1 METNHIACIQGSDLL
16 IGQVTGQ
23 DAMRFCDAVGVQ
35 QDFRCNRQ
43 RLLIMLL
50 DTGIIFLVQLIL
62 LPMLLCRRVCLLR
75 QIGIVETADIVG
87 RHKIENDCHHRNN
100 ADRDSRIKK
109 RNLIPGLHASII

>member
-1 METNHIACIQGSDLL
+1 
-16 IGQVTGQ
+16 
-23 DAMRFCDAVGVQ
+23 MRLCDAVGVQ

-75 QIGIVETADIVG
+75 QIGIVEAADIV
-87 RHKIENDCHHRNN
+87 KIENDCHHRNN

-109 RNLIPGLHASII
+109 SNLIPGLHASII

>member
-23 DAMRFCDAVGVQ
+23 DAMRLRYAVGVQ

-62 LPMLLCRRVCLLR
+62 LPMLLCRGIGFFRQVRIVQARDIARGNQIEDKRHDGYHAYGNGRVKESDLVSC
-75 QIGIVETADIVG
+75 
-87 RHKIENDCHHRNN
+87 
-100 ADRDSRIKK
+100 
-109 RNLIPGLHASII
+109 LHASII

>member
-23 DAMRFCDAVGVQ
+23 DGMRLRYAVGVQ

-62 LPMLLCRRVCLLR
+62 LPMLLCRGIGFFR
-75 QIGIVETADIVG
+75 QIGIVEAADIVG

-109 RNLIPGLHASII
+109 RYLVPGLHASII